1 MIGIIWMIRTS
12 RMIGMIG
19 MIRMRELLLSKGLL
33 KSSDRLIL
41 RLLSIKSK
49 DDESKGN
56 SSKIHAASLRIAC
69 WQTPIFAPK

>member
-1 MIGIIWMIRTS
+1 MI
-12 RMIGMIG
+12 RMIGMIRMIR

-49 DDESKGN
+49 DDERKGN
-56 SSKIHAASLRIAC
+56 CSKIHAASLRIAC